1 MTIFGY
7 ARASISQP
15 SLDPQIDIL
24 SRHGVRA
31 AHLFT
36 DAPAGRRAER
46 AGLQGLQGAVR
57 SGDTVLV
64 TRLDR
69 LGRDLNE
76 LIELIRAFDAAGVG
90 LRFLEDDITTENGLA
105 RVVLA
110 VLVAEAQAERRR
122 LQERTSE
129 GRVEAREKGVR
140 FGRKPSVDRDMVQ
153 ELRRQGLGATDI
165 ARQMRIGRS
174 TVYAILHSGLRGE
187 PEDAP

>member
-1 MTIFGY
+1 MQ
-7 ARASISQP
+7 A
-15 SLDPQIDIL
+15 
-24 SRHGVRA
+24 
-31 AHLFT
+31 
-36 DAPAGRRAER
+36 
-46 AGLQGLQGAVR
+46 LQGAVR

-90 LRFLEDDITTENGLA
+90 LRFLEDDISTANGQA

-140 FGRKPSVDRDMVQ
+140 FGRKPSVDRALVQ

-165 ARQMRIGRS
+165 ARQMHIGRS
-174 TVYAILHSGLRGE
+174 TVYTILHSGQRDE

>member
-15 SLDPQIDIL
+15 SLDPQVDIL
-24 SRHGVRA
+24 ATHGVSA
-31 AHLFT
+31 EHLFT
-36 DAPAGRRAER
+36 DALTGRRAER
-46 AGLQGLQGAVR
+46 SGLQALQGAVR
-57 SGDTVLV
+57 SGDMVLV

-76 LIELIRAFDAAGVG
+76 LIELIRAFDQAGVS
-90 LRFLEDDITTENGLA
+90 LRFLEDDISTENGQA

-174 TVYAILHSGLRGE
+174 TVYAILHSGLGGE

>member
-1 MTIFGY
+1 MTVFGY

-64 TRLDR
+64 TRL
-69 LGRDLNE
+69 
-76 LIELIRAFDAAGVG
+76 ISTA
-90 LRFLEDDITTENGLA
+90 NGQA

-140 FGRKPSVDRDMVQ
+140 FGRKPSVDRALVQ

-165 ARQMRIGRS
+165 ARQMHIGRS
-174 TVYAILHSGLRGE
+174 TVYTILHSGQRGE
-187 PEDAP
+187 PEEAP

>member
-1 MTIFGY
+1 MTVFGY

-15 SLDPQIDIL
+15 SLDPQVSVL

-31 AHLFT
+31 EHLFT

-46 AGLQGLQGAVR
+46 SGLQALRRTVQA
-57 SGDTVLV
+57 GDTVLV

-76 LIELIRAFDAAGVG
+76 LIELIRHFDAAGVS
-90 LRFLEDDITTENGLA
+90 LRFLEDDISTENGQA

-140 FGRKPSVDRDMVQ
+140 FGRKPSVDRALVQ

-165 ARQMRIGRS
+165 ARQMHIGRS
-174 TVYAILHSGLRGE
+174 TVYTILHSGQRDE

>member
-1 MTIFGY
+1 MTVFGY

-15 SLDPQIDIL
+15 SLDPQIETL
-24 SRHGVRA
+24 SRHGVTTDR
-31 AHLFT
+31 LFS
-36 DAPAGRRAER
+36 DGRAGRGVER
-46 AGLQGLQGAVR
+46 QGLQNLRKTVR
-57 SGDTVLV
+57 AGDLVLV

-69 LGRDLNE
+69 LGRDLAE
-76 LIELIRAFDAAGVG
+76 LVELIRAFDKSGVG
-90 LRFLEDDITTENGLA
+90 LRFLKDDVSTENGMG
-105 RVVLA
+105 RVVVA

-174 TVYAILHSGLRGE
+174 TVYAILRSGLRVE
-187 PEDAP
+187 PPKAP

>member
-24 SRHGVRA
+24 SRHGVSA

-46 AGLQGLQGAVR
+46 AGLQGLQ
-57 SGDTVLV
+57 DTVLV

-140 FGRKPSVDRDMVQ
+140 FGRKPSVDRALVQ

-165 ARQMRIGRS
+165 ARQMHIGRS
-174 TVYAILHSGLRGE
+174 TVYTILHSGQRDE
-187 PEDAP
+187 PEDGP